1 MRRVSSF
8 TAFHCSHRLHC
19 SGENPIPFLHAS
31 IEIRK
36 SSSFHRTAPQNR
48 LRGSSGSDEMISDST
63 SRIDTSF
70 LMNLFISFFSRNNI
84 DSLGLRGLSESSDFF
99 LPEKL
104 QEREATNQTTR
115 REVKQTEQNGGK
127 AERRR
132 TPGSVFQQE
141 EENKTSPSNQL
152 FVHKIRASTSLRLLT
167 P

>member
-127 AERRR
+127 ADGHPGASFSRKRRIKPPPAISCLCIRSER
-132 TPGSVFQQE
+132 P
-141 EENKTSPSNQL
+141 
-152 FVHKIRASTSLRLLT
+152 RLSGC
-167 P
+167 